1 MVGFP
6 AALALL
12 AATGCTF
19 WHSQPARQIATPEGG
34 PPVLTAAELKHQAAA
49 KGNTPKGAPAEP
61 RLLPPPPAFALAQA
75 SFEQPLEP
83 PPLRPFVQWSEQDA
97 AEQALG
103 LIGGSAVAE
112 LAAAT
117 QSPLADRRLK
127 AAETLGRIGPD
138 AAPAVPALT
147 RLLDDPDARVR
158 KAAIRTLG
166 QIGPAAKDAVPAL
179 VQTLL
184 EEHSKSR

>member
-1 MVGFP
+1 V
-6 AALALL
+6 
-12 AATGCTF
+12 T
-19 WHSQPARQIATPEGG
+19 TPGG
-34 PPVLTAAELKHQAAA
+34 GAPVWTTAELKRAELKHHDVAQGSAPPGDSAA
-49 KGNTPKGAPAEP
+49 P
-61 RLLPPPPAFALAQA
+61 RQLLPPPAFAVARA
-75 SFEQPLEP
+75 SFEQSLEP
-83 PPLRPFVQWSEQDA
+83 QPLRPFSKWSEQDA

-117 QSPLADRRLK
+117 KSPLRDRRLK
-127 AAETLGRIGPD
+127 AAETLGRIGPA
-138 AAPAVPALT
+138 AAPAVAELT
-147 RLLDDPDARVR
+147 RLLDDPDEQVR

-184 EEHSKSR
+184 EERSESR